1 MVCVCGGLFGGE
13 TRGSLHCSRPPTFYG
28 MWIREP
34 QLLFKFSL
42 PFFHGEVGNSD
53 IFLQKEQS
61 ISSPQAVSA
70 LKTKME
76 RKGAP
81 W

>member
-1 MVCVCGGLFGGE
+1 MCVWGVCLEVKPGTAC
-13 TRGSLHCSRPPTFYG
+13 TVPAPPPFYG
-28 MWIREP
+28 MCICEP
-34 QLLFKFSL
+34 QLLFKFSP
-42 PFFHGEVGNSD
+42 PFFHGEVGNSY

-70 LKTKME
+70 LKTKIE